1 MGTNYFYVLVCC
13 DNSLYAGYTNNLD
26 VRIKK
31 HNSGKGAKY
40 TRARK
45 PVQLIYYEEFEDK
58 TLALK
63 KEVSFKKLNRNQKLL
78 YLQKRG
84 VELCGLNQVLR
95 E

>member
-1 MGTNYFYVLVCC
+1 METSYFYVLLCC

-26 VRIKK
+26 ERIKK

-58 TLALK
+58 PLALK
-63 KEVSFKKLNRNQKLL
+63 KEASFKKLNRNKKLL
-78 YLQKRG
+78 YLQERG
-84 VELCGLNQVLR
+84 VELCGHNLVLR